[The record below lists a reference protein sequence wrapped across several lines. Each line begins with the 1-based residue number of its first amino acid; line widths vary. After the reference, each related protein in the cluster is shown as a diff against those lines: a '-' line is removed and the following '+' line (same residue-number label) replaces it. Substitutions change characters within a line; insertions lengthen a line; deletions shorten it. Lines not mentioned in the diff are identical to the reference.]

1 MNILIDKLI
10 RKINNSNVNIQRVE
24 FKDKILWEKKKPIIT
39 KLDDDKYF
47 GYSPMVYT
55 FCFIEK
61 GYLYVYYKTKEGR
74 GLNFFKNNV
83 KDYEKY
89 ENPRRIVLNSKGD
102 YVVELELKY
111 EPSVDI
117 DTYSETSDGV
127 VISEYMLT
135 DEEVKQFFK
144 SYI

>member
-10 RKINNSNVNIQRVE
+10 RKINNRNVNIQRVE
-24 FKDKILWEKKKPIIT
+24 FKDKILWEKKKPIIA

-47 GYSPMVYT
+47 GYNIYIYT

-61 GYLYVYYKTKEGR
+61 GYLYVFYKTKEGR
-74 GLNFFKNNV
+74 DLSFFKNNM
-83 KDYEKY
+83 KNLEKY

-111 EPSVDI
+111 KPSVDI

-135 DEEVKQFFK
+135 DENVKEHFK
-144 SYI
+144 SHI

>member
-10 RKINNSNVNIQRVE
+10 RKINNRNVNIQRVE

-47 GYSPMVYT
+47 GYNIYIYT
-55 FCFIEK
+55 FCLIKK
-61 GYLYVYYKTKEGR
+61 GYLYVFYKTKEGR
-74 GLNFFKNNV
+74 DLSFFKNNM
-83 KDYEKY
+83 KNLEKY
-89 ENPRRIVLNSKGD
+89 ENPRRIVLNSRGD
-102 YVVELELKY
+102 NVVELELKY
-111 EPSVDI
+111 KPSTDFDKYLGASVRA
-117 DTYSETSDGV
+117 

-135 DEEVKQFFK
+135 DEEVKQYFK

>member
-39 KLDDDKYF
+39 GMDDDKYF
-47 GYSPMVYT
+47 RFETLIFT
-55 FCFIEK
+55 FCLVEK
-61 GYLYVYYKTKEGR
+61 GYLYVYYKTKDGR
-74 GLNFFKNNV
+74 NLSFFKNNT
-83 KDYEKY
+83 KSLEKY
-89 ENPRRIVLNSKGD
+89 ENPRRIALNSRGD
-102 YVVELELKY
+102 NVVELELKY
-111 EPSVDI
+111 KPSTDFDKYLGASVRA
-117 DTYSETSDGV
+117 

-135 DEEVKQFFK
+135 DEEVKQYFK